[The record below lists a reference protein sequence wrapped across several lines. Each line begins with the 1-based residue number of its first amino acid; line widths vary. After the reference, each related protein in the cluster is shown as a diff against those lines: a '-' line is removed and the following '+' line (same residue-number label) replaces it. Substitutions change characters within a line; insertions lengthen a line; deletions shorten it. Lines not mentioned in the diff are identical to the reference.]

1 MLQKGGSF
9 KGRIAAREV
18 AMDELWGIIYVF
30 LYINWTSLLLYER
43 KERVLLYF
51 IVERIE
57 GSFFEIKTLGK
68 EDIRVFTGVH
78 SSLFAQAER
87 ES

>member
-30 LYINWTSLLLYER
+30 LSYINWTSLLLYER
-43 KERVLLYF
+43 KERVLLYLLW
-51 IVERIE
+51 E
-57 GSFFEIKTLGK
+57 G
-68 EDIRVFTGVH
+68 
-78 SSLFAQAER
+78 
-87 ES
+87 

>member
-1 MLQKGGSF
+1 MISLLWMLQKGGSF

-30 LYINWTSLLLYER
+30 FYINWTSLPLYER
-43 KERVLLYF
+43 KERESLLYF

-57 GSFFEIKTLGK
+57 GSFFES
-68 EDIRVFTGVH
+68 RH
-78 SSLFAQAER
+78 
-87 ES
+87 

>member
-30 LYINWTSLLLYER
+30 FYINWTSLLLYER
-43 KERVLLYF
+43 KERVLLYLLWK
-51 IVERIE
+51 
-57 GSFFEIKTLGK
+57 G
-68 EDIRVFTGVH
+68 
-78 SSLFAQAER
+78 
-87 ES
+87 

>member
-30 LYINWTSLLLYER
+30 FYINWTSLPLYER
-43 KERVLLYF
+43 KERESLLYF
-51 IVERIE
+51 IVGRIE
-57 GSFFEIKTLGK
+57 GSFF
-68 EDIRVFTGVH
+68 
-78 SSLFAQAER
+78 
-87 ES
+87 